1 MAAPR
6 VGGKPAVVGA
16 LGEGEEEEEE
26 EVGRTGSLR
35 SVGRGGGRT
44 IVGGCTA
51 PEPPLPGNPLFA
63 APNLILTPHIGG
75 AAREAMDRTARAV
88 AEAVL
93 DVLSSAETVRH
104 VPRPR

>member
-1 MAAPR
+1 VDEAAL
-6 VGGKPAVVGA
+6 AAA
-16 LGEGEEEEEE
+16 LGD
-26 EVGRTGSLR
+26 GRLAAAGLD
-35 SVGRGGGRT
+35 VF
-44 IVGGCTA
+44 A